1 LQIQN
6 KHKVTYES
14 FTMTGFVVCK
24 PDGTNYMFKP
34 SEKGLI
40 FSDVK
45 QDIAHVLVNTV
56 NSIKIITP

>member
-1 LQIQN
+1 
-6 KHKVTYES
+6 
-14 FTMTGFVVCK
+14 MTGFVVCK

-56 NSIKIITP
+56 NSIKIIIP